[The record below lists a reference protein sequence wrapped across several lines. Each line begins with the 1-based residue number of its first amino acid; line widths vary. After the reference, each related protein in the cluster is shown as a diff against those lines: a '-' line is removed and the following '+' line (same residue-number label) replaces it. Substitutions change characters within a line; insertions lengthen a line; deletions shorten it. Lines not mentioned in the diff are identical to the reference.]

1 MINAV
6 RNLIHLDECS
16 SLPRAEVAD
25 GDLAEYRVCLLDEHG
40 GLGDTFFFMCHR
52 DEDAISHPAVYD
64 HPYGVAVWEGLRLLI
79 MFTPEEA
86 TVGKGE
92 GASLSEMSDL
102 PRSSPGAWS
111 VARDCRE

>member
-6 RNLIHLDECS
+6 RNLIHLDKCS

-40 GLGDTFFFMCHR
+40 GLDDTFLFMCHR

-92 GASLSEMSDL
+92 AASL
-102 PRSSPGAWS
+102 
-111 VARDCRE
+111 